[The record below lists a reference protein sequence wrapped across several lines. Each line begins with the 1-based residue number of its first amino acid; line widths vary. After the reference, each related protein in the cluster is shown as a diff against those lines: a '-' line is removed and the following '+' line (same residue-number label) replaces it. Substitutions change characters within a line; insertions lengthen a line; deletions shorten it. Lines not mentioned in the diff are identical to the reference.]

1 MRKETRGKENG
12 AGERFTGV
20 MTAIAR
26 RLPFGLARIVP
37 PSLVGFAVINGFTFT
52 CDLAL
57 LTVLHGVL
65 HWPVPAGIT
74 VSYGTASGLSYL
86 LNRTFNFH
94 SHGAV
99 GRQVPVYIA
108 VVIVNYLA
116 WILGVGAG
124 LAALGVS
131 YQLAR
136 GVAAVCEAVYMYT
149 AMRWVVFRDAMPA
162 RASSPAPPRQPEV
175 GYARSSMMTWTGW
188 PLANGSAA
196 RRTSAAIVPT
206 GTP

>member
-1 MRKETRGKENG
+1 
-12 AGERFTGV
+12 

-52 CDLAL
+52 CDLAM

-74 VSYGTASGLSYL
+74 GSYGTASGLSYL

-99 GRQVPVYIA
+99 GRQVPIYIA

-149 AMRWVVFRDAMPA
+149 AMRWVVFRDAMPE
-162 RASSPAPPRQPEV
+162 PD
-175 GYARSSMMTWTGW
+175 
-188 PLANGSAA
+188 L
-196 RRTSAAIVPT
+196 RRTEPQQTEPQQTEPQQTEPQQTQPTQPGAGPGLSGVEPGHDGDGRSA
-206 GTP
+206 TPGPR